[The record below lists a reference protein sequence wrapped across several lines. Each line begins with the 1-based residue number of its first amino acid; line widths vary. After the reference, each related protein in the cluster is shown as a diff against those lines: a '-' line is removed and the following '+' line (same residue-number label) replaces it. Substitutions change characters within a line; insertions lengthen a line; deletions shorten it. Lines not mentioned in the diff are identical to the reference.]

1 MEEWSRNLRLS
12 DRPAQVRKASA
23 TYAARRQ
30 QEGWRRIA
38 VWVPEDRV
46 DELRAI
52 VTQMHVIDERQT
64 R

>member
-1 MEEWSRNLRLS
+1 VEEWSEKVILS

-23 TYAARRQ
+23 TYAERRQ
-30 QEGWRRIA
+30 RAGWRRIA
-38 VWVPEDRV
+38 VWVPDDRV

-52 VTQMHVIDERQT
+52 VARMCSIDERPT